1 MSDKRTPPPR
11 RDRAT
16 ARDERRDVA
25 TASPVSTAQS
35 AAALETLAVTKEYGD
50 LVALAPLDLRIE
62 PTQTVALIGHNGSGK
77 TTLMRMAAGLL
88 DPSDGSVLVHGHPA
102 GSLPARAALSYLSDQ
117 PTFYEDLSVWEH
129 LDYTAQLH
137 HAGEWEQRGADLL
150 GHLGIYERA
159 DDLPV
164 TFSRGLRQKA
174 QIAIGLVRPFAL
186 LLVDEPFVGLD
197 AGGKAAL
204 LDIFDEARSEGATL
218 VVATH
223 ELSFV
228 DRVDRVIALRNG
240 EVIHDGDA
248 SGIDINDLVT

>member
-25 TASPVSTAQS
+25 TASPVSTPQS

-186 LLVDEPFVGLD
+186 LLVD
-197 AGGKAAL
+197 
-204 LDIFDEARSEGATL
+204 IFDEARSEGATL